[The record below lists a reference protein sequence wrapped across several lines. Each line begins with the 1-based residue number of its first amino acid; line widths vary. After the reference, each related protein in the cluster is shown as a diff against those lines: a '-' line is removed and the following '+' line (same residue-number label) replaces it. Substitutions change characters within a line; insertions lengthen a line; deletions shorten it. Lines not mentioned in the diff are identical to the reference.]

1 MRSRLTSKQSYV
13 KLHNTR
19 KKKCRVQ
26 DFKFMCILKAFKDY
40 LKLQTNG
47 DTMEMGVE
55 PKAIW

>member
-1 MRSRLTSKQSYV
+1 
-13 KLHNTR
+13 
-19 KKKCRVQ
+19 
-26 DFKFMCILKAFKDY
+26 MCILKAFKDY